1 MSVCVCVYVCVCVC
15 SGYMTFAQVSEGII
29 RSLDKETFD
38 GEEEACFAWGGGSWF
53 CLALCFDFQIADSI
67 HTCPRSLEEEG
78 FDAQELQTRL
88 EFLCTAL
95 QVDRTWQP
103 GLVSDGQLR
112 RRENLGNVKRDL
124 VQRKKRPIITDISQG
139 CTLRGLSRPPHC
151 FGRMQLS
158 LKLMPPKALVLLDE
172 ASVDLDILGRESL
185 LAFLKSESV
194 ARNVTVIYCTHIFDG
209 LDSWGTE
216 LLFVTNGTISTN
228 LPFES
233 VISKVFFSLSVFV
246 LLFVTNG
253 TISTSLPLE
262 SAISK
267 VLFF

>member
-1 MSVCVCVYVCVCVC
+1 MAHYDNGAYIKTVLEGNKADATDMHSLNARVLGCDRDTAKIWFYAFIYGAGDAKLGSILGASYKRGKASRQSFLEALPALGKLVRGVQARTRERGFLLGLDGRHLPVRSEHAALNTLLQS
-15 SGYMTFAQVSEGII
+15 SGAIFM
-29 RSLDKETFD
+29 K
-38 GEEEACFAWGGGSWF
+38 
-53 CLALCFDFQIADSI
+53 
-67 HTCPRSLEEEG
+67 
-78 FDAQELQTRL
+78 
-88 EFLCTAL
+88 
-95 QVDRTWQP
+95 
-103 GLVSDGQLR
+103 
-112 RRENLGNVKRDL
+112 
-124 VQRKKRPIITDISQG
+124 
-139 CTLRGLSRPPHC
+139 
-151 FGRMQLS
+151 
-158 LKLMPPKALVLLDE
+158 KALVLLDE